1 LQNASSNQY
10 STEQFAMSPKVFISH
25 SAKDGAV
32 QQVLWE
38 IYHTLA
44 DDGYEPLLDL
54 ARLRENVG
62 SPWRAT
68 LNTWME
74 LCDGA
79 IVLVDKRA
87 RDVSK
92 WVPHEAG
99 ILSWRRHSDS
109 DFVLIPIVISPVL
122 PEDLGKEAFE
132 PANLAALQT
141 EVISLETQPEY
152 PRHRQGTHG
161 SSQRAR
167 GGSDP
172 DWNDE
177 HRLAALLGNVDEESL
192 HRAAQSLGEDLRGW
206 HPNLVRPLALARLL
220 LKADIFRACKAL
232 QELVSLN
239 VDQKHKIVN
248 LIAPAW
254 VDLRAVRPIREIIH
268 CPAHERC
275 IAVNGS
281 EILTLRMYLLRAS
294 GLPTNEGW
302 PFFELTTNWTE
313 NPTRRSNPF

>member
-1 LQNASSNQY
+1 
-10 STEQFAMSPKVFISH
+10 MSPKVFISH

-99 ILSWRRHSDS
+99 ILSWRRHRDS

-152 PRHRQGTHG
+152 LATVKERMAPLKELEAAQTPIGMMNIALPLCLAMSMKSPFTGLRNHWEKTCEAGIPTSCVPWLWLG
-161 SSQRAR
+161 SS
-167 GGSDP
+167 
-172 DWNDE
+172 
-177 HRLAALLGNVDEESL
+177 
-192 HRAAQSLGEDLRGW
+192 
-206 HPNLVRPLALARLL
+206 
-220 LKADIFRACKAL
+220 
-232 QELVSLN
+232 
-239 VDQKHKIVN
+239 
-248 LIAPAW
+248 
-254 VDLRAVRPIREIIH
+254 
-268 CPAHERC
+268 
-275 IAVNGS
+275 
-281 EILTLRMYLLRAS
+281 
-294 GLPTNEGW
+294 
-302 PFFELTTNWTE
+302 
-313 NPTRRSNPF
+313 